1 MSSND
6 LKVPS
11 ISPPRAGPTDGARH
25 HGGRPL
31 RSRGLRRQSLW
42 VAAALWVAANCWV
55 ALTGGDALPFD
66 WPARADRSVTGH
78 LLDVN
83 LALVQVLLS
92 MGLVYLITR
101 RRTPPDVAA
110 RAPDRA
116 LALRETLLLLGY
128 GVLGLGGGFLLAR
141 VFGWHP
147 FGLHLAGTIFGIHAH
162 LEPAEVLTWAGYN
175 LLVYAILPLI
185 YFRRR
190 YSTWALGLRSSDRR
204 NDLLVIAV
212 VLILEAAFQI
222 LLLEPEIITLPPGQL
237 LPGAAVTF
245 VLYLAGAVLP
255 AMGLYLRDPR
265 AALPQAH
272 RLSDHH
278 RAARRA
284 HLRRPPHLG
293 RLGRVQ
299 LPACSSPVPDLPDLH
314 LSGTRHD
321 QDLLD
326 PAYGQRLGPRLGLPR
341 LCPAHPHRHP
351 PHRRDLQDP
360 VMLAPTPITC
370 PQGKPMSNRSLKA
383 LPQQSKAWWQA
394 MKDQDLS
401 VLQQQN

>member
-1 MSSND
+1 MNSDD
-6 LKVPS
+6 LKVPT
-11 ISPPRAGPTDGARH
+11 ISPPRAGTTSGPPGSQSP
-25 HGGRPL
+25 RPPL
-31 RSRGLRRQSLW
+31 WFGGLRRPSLW
-42 VAAALWVAANCWV
+42 LAAALWVAANCWV
-55 ALTGGDALPFD
+55 ALTGGDTLPFD
-66 WPARADRSVTGH
+66 WPARADRSVAGH

-83 LALVQVLLS
+83 LALVQVLLL

-128 GVLGLGGGFLLAR
+128 GVLGLAGGFLLAR

-147 FGLHLAGTIFGIHAH
+147 FGLHLAGTIFGTHAH

-204 NDLLVIAV
+204 NDLLVIVV
-212 VLILEAAFQI
+212 VLTLEAAFQI

-255 AMGLYLRDPR
+255 AMVFIYAILVPRYLKLTGSATTTVLLGGLTYAGLHIWDAWAVFTSPR
-265 AALPQAH
+265 GAALS
-272 RLSDHH
+272 LIF
-278 RAARRA
+278 
-284 HLRRPPHLG
+284 LIF
-293 RLGRVQ
+293 
-299 LPACSSPVPDLPDLH
+299 
-314 LSGTRHD
+314 T
-321 QDLLD
+321 
-326 PAYGQRLGPRLGLPR
+326 YLGPGMIKTFLTLRTGN
-341 LCPAHPHRHP
+341 AWVHVWAYHAFAPHTLIDT
-351 PHRRDLQDP
+351 PHIVEIFKIR
-360 VMLAPTPITC
+360 
-370 PQGKPMSNRSLKA
+370 
-383 LPQQSKAWWQA
+383 
-394 MKDQDLS
+394 
-401 VLQQQN
+401 